1 MRAAVHKGEIMAQ
14 IELSHVSKEYLVAK
28 KEKALRGV
36 VRNLFFAEKRKIS
49 AVRDISFSIERGEIV
64 GYIGPNGAGKSTTLK
79 MMCGIMMPTGGE
91 IRVNGISPQQER
103 KKVVQNLGVVFGQ
116 RTQLYWDL
124 RLGETFEL
132 LKRIYRVPDDKYR
145 ERLGELVKI
154 LEMDGF
160 LDIPVRQLSLGQR
173 MRGEMAAAMLHSPE
187 ILFLDEPTIGLDID
201 AKKAV
206 RQFILDINRRMGVT
220 VILTSHDLE
229 DVYRL
234 CSRMIVINYGTIVR
248 DGPMEEII
256 RDMADYRVMKLVVS
270 EGKAQLETKKVTLVS
285 VNGER
290 MVCHFNHHR
299 YTASEVIKELSEEL
313 SIVDLSVEEPDIED
327 AVSRLYHI

>member
-1 MRAAVHKGEIMAQ
+1 MGFPHSAM
-14 IELSHVSKEYLVAK
+14 
-28 KEKALRGV
+28 LR
-36 VRNLFFAEKRKIS
+36 L
-49 AVRDISFSIERGEIV
+49 
-64 GYIGPNGAGKSTTLK
+64 
-79 MMCGIMMPTGGE
+79 PTGGE
-91 IRVNGISPQQER
+91 IRINGISPQEDR
-103 KKVVQNLGVVFGQ
+103 KRVVQNLGVVFGQ

-124 RLGETFEL
+124 RLEETFEL
-132 LKRIYRVPDDKYR
+132 LKRIYRIPDDKYM
-145 ERLGELVKI
+145 ERLEELVKI
-154 LEMDGF
+154 LEMNDF

-187 ILFLDEPTIGLDID
+187 VLFLDEPTIGLDID

-206 RQFILDINRRMGVT
+206 RQFILDINRKMRVM

-234 CSRMIVINYGTIVR
+234 CGRMIVLNHGTIVR

-256 RDMADYRVMKLVVS
+256 RDMADYRVMKLVTAEGVS
-270 EGKAQLETKKVTLVS
+270 HLKTEKATLVS
-285 VNGER
+285 VDGER

-327 AVSRLYHI
+327 AVL

>member
-1 MRAAVHKGEIMAQ
+1 MAQ

-28 KEKALRGV
+28 KEKGLRGV
-36 VRNLFFAEKRKIS
+36 VKNLFFAEKRKIS

-132 LKRIYRVPDDKYR
+132 LKRIYRVPDVKYR

-229 DVYRL
+229 DVY
-234 CSRMIVINYGTIVR
+234 
-248 DGPMEEII
+248 
-256 RDMADYRVMKLVVS
+256 
-270 EGKAQLETKKVTLVS
+270 
-285 VNGER
+285 
-290 MVCHFNHHR
+290 
-299 YTASEVIKELSEEL
+299 LSL
-313 SIVDLSVEEPDIED
+313 I
-327 AVSRLYHI
+327 HI

>member
-1 MRAAVHKGEIMAQ
+1 MAQ

-28 KEKALRGV
+28 KEKGLRGV
-36 VRNLFFAEKRKIS
+36 VKNLFFAEKRKIS

-91 IRVNGISPQQER
+91 IRVNGLSPQQER

-132 LKRIYRVPDDKYR
+132 LKRIYRVPDVKYR

-234 CSRMIVINYGTIVR
+234 CSRMIVINHGTIVR